1 MGMVL
6 CLSIGL
12 NIDRMN
18 AYGSAP
24 VTRARAS
31 STSSIV
37 DSAFLEKLAPVRISG
52 PVEAGRGGH
61 LERDGRTHAEPE
73 HHVQR
78 LTVASWAANRP

>member
-1 MGMVL
+1 MVL
-6 CLSIGL
+6 CFSIGP

-52 PVEAGRGGH
+52 PVKPAVV
-61 LERDGRTHAEPE
+61 AISSAMVEPMLNPSTMS
-73 HHVQR
+73 QR
-78 LTVASWAANRP
+78 LTVASWAAKRP